1 MINDELL
8 HKWINDELTAEE
20 RILFQS
26 RPEYESLKNLY
37 KHTAHLSAP
46 SFDQEGMLSHILKTE
61 KTNPVSEK
69 TGRRVF
75 MNNWIKYAVAA
86 TLVLLAGWFLFL
98 NDTQVVYEM
107 ANGEKKEGVLP
118 DQSMFHLNADSRLS
132 YHEKSWKKERTLQL
146 NGEAFFS
153 VKPGSTFTVETPTG
167 SVQVLGTKFNVW
179 SRGDVLDVQCTHGK
193 VAVLNAAGT
202 KIGELNPFD
211 ALKLEKGKA
220 PEKYRTAEEE
230 KAGWTMGLSKL
241 RNVTVGRALAELERQ
256 FNIKINAGEVDL
268 NEIISCNF
276 QHSDLELALKTALSQ
291 LNINYEIKDDE
302 VFLKQ

>member
-1 MINDELL
+1 MKNDELL

-20 RILFQS
+20 RKLFQA

-37 KHTAHLSAP
+37 KNTDHLSAP
-46 SFDQEGMLSHILKTE
+46 TFDQEGMLSHILQSE
-61 KTNPVSEK
+61 KTNPVAKK

-86 TLVLLAGWFLFL
+86 VLVLLAGWFLFL
-98 NDTQVVYEM
+98 NNTPVVYEM

-118 DQSMFHLNADSRLS
+118 DQSMFYLNADSRLS
-132 YHEKSWKKERTLQL
+132 YFKKTWKKERTLQL
-146 NGEAFFS
+146 KGEAFFS

-179 SRGDVLDVQCTHGK
+179 SRGDVLDVKCTHGK

-211 ALKLEKGKA
+211 ALRIEKGKA

-230 KAGWTMGLSKL
+230 NVGWTQGITKL
-241 RNVTVGRALAELERQ
+241 RDATVGQALAELERQ

-268 NEIISCNF
+268 NTVINCNF
-276 QHSDLELALKTALSQ
+276 QHEDLELALKTALSQ
-291 LNINYEIKDDE
+291 LDINYEIKNGE
-302 VFLKQ
+302 VFLE